1 MRDRLRNMMVYVLLA
16 AIVAIVPIG
25 IARHMLAESRS
36 DAFLDDKP
44 NYLAHLYPPRG
55 KAELS
60 QKLAGLLDAN
70 LQQMNEVPRIYLSR
84 LPEVLPTLYD
94 AREKK
99 RMFTSSMLPIILR
112 ANELIIAD
120 RSRLLVILH
129 KLDEDETLGKSEQK
143 WLKQTAKQYRVR
155 LGETPA
161 ASDINNLLYKIDVV
175 PVSLALAQA
184 AMESGWGTSKFA
196 QRGNALFGEWVWG
209 DNAIGII
216 PSGRDEGKTH
226 KIKSFD
232 YLLDSVRS
240 YMTNLNRHK
249 SYEDLRRRRA
259 ELREHSLAVTGAALA
274 PALVDYSERGT
285 EYVNDILSIISYN
298 DLGALD
304 HALLGSS

>member
-1 MRDRLRNMMVYVLLA
+1 MRDRLRNMMVYALLA
-16 AIVAIVPIG
+16 ALIAIVPIG
-25 IARHMLAESRS
+25 IARHMLAKSRP
-36 DAFLDDKP
+36 DAFLQDQP
-44 NYLAHLYPPRG
+44 NYLSHLYPPRG

-60 QKLAGLLDAN
+60 QKLAGLLDAD
-70 LQQMNEVPRIYLSR
+70 LHHMSEVPRIYLSR
-84 LPEVLPTLYD
+84 LPEVLPSLYD

-120 RSRLLVILH
+120 RGRLIAILH
-129 KLDEDETLGKSEQK
+129 KTTTETALEKAEK
-143 WLKQTAKQYRVR
+143 EWLLRTAKQYRVK
-155 LGETPA
+155 LSKTP
-161 ASDINNLLYKIDVV
+161 SPSEIEKLLYRIDIV

-184 AMESGWGTSKFA
+184 AIESGWGTSRFA
-196 QRGNALFGEWVWG
+196 QSGNALFGEWVW
-209 DNAIGII
+209 DSSADGIV
-216 PSGRDEGKTH
+216 PMGRDEGKTH
-226 KIKSFD
+226 RIKSFD

-240 YMTNLNRHK
+240 YMTNLNRHN

-259 ELREHSLAVTGAALA
+259 ELREHSLVVTGSALA

-285 EYVNDILSIISYN
+285 DYVNDVLSIINFN